1 MTKDNLKEIED
12 LLNNPLEKWNILAVR
27 RATQLLVDEL
37 KKVLNYNEEP
47 IGGSEDSIQA
57 SDNIIGRE
65 R

>member
-47 IGGSEDSIQA
+47 IGGSEDSVQA